1 MAAAF
6 FNALANPAAARAV
19 SAGTQPAEY
28 VQPEVIIV
36 MREVGIDVAQAT
48 PRRLTED
55 LAREANLLITMGCGE
70 ACPIVPGARREDWPL
85 PDPKERPLEAVR
97 QIRDQIRHR
106 VERLVVTEHC

>member
-48 PRRLTED
+48 PRRL
-55 LAREANLLITMGCGE
+55 
-70 ACPIVPGARREDWPL
+70 
-85 PDPKERPLEAVR
+85 
-97 QIRDQIRHR
+97 
-106 VERLVVTEHC
+106 